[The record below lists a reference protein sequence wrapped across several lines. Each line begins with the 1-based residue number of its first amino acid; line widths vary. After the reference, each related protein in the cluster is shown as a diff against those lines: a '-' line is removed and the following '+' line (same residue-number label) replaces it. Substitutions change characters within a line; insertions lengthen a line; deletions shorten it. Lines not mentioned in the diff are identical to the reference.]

1 MDTIT
6 QAMRNLGPMRLAVMG
21 GVGVALIAFFIFL
34 TARLAA
40 PPMALLYGDL
50 DLGDSSRIVA
60 QLESTNTP
68 YELRNGGTQVYVPED
83 TVFRLR
89 MSMADQGLP
98 NGGTIGYEIFDK
110 ADSLGT
116 TNFVQNINLARA
128 LEGELGRT
136 IRTLGS
142 VRSARVHLVMPR
154 RRLFSREAQKPSA
167 AVILRMR
174 GAGRLE
180 KSQVMAIQHLVAAA
194 VPSLIPSRIS
204 IVDDK
209 GTLLARGFDDDGPGA
224 LAAKTEERRQN
235 FEGRLA
241 RTIEELLGKTVGFG
255 KVRAEVSADMDFDR
269 ISTSEELYDPDGQV
283 VRSTQST
290 EETSSSRDAEGNPP
304 VSVAGNLP
312 DPNLGSGDNASRR
325 TSESRIEETVNFEI
339 SKKVINHVRESGI
352 VNRLSVAVLVDGTR
366 KLGADDKLT
375 YQPRSEAEMEL
386 LATLVRS
393 AIGFSADR
401 GDTVEVINMEFA
413 DVDDR
418 EEQPLELF
426 FGLEK
431 NDLLRMAEILVLSIV
446 AILVIL
452 LVVRPLVTR
461 AFEAIPAAVPG
472 GGANLLTDQAS
483 ATPALSGPGS
493 GAVQAPGASA
503 PAEEE
508 HFEELIDIDR
518 VEGRVKA
525 SSVKKVGEIV
535 DKHPEEALS
544 IVRSWMY
551 QDGRPAT

>member
-1 MDTIT
+1 MDNIT
-6 QAMRNLGPMRLAVMG
+6 QALRNLGPMRLAVLG

-60 QLESTNTP
+60 QLESTKTP
-68 YELRNGGTQVYVPED
+68 YELRNGGTQVYVAED

-98 NGGTIGYEIFDK
+98 NGGTIGYEIFDN

-116 TNFVQNINLARA
+116 TNFVQNINLVRA
-128 LEGELGRT
+128 LEGELSRT

-142 VRSARVHLVMPR
+142 VRSARVHLVMPK

-167 AVILRMR
+167 SVILRMR
-174 GAGRLE
+174 GAGRLD

-194 VPSLIPSRIS
+194 VPSLVPSRIS

-224 LAAKTEERRQN
+224 LAAKAEERRRTY
-235 FEGRLA
+235 EGRLA

-255 KVRAEVSADMDFDR
+255 KVRAEVSANMDFDR
-269 ISTSEELYDPDGQV
+269 ISISEERFDPDGQV

-290 EETSSSRDAEGNPP
+290 EETSSSKDAEGNLP

-312 DPNLGSGDNASRR
+312 DPNLSGGDNASRS

-352 VNRLSVAVLVDGTR
+352 VNRLSVAVLVDGSR
-366 KLGADDKLT
+366 KLGADGNLT

-413 DVDDR
+413 DVDDTL
-418 EEQPLELF
+418 EQPLELF

-461 AFEAIPAAVPG
+461 AFEAIPSAVPAG
-472 GGANLLTDQAS
+472 CAKLLTDQAS
-483 ATPALSGPGS
+483 ATPALSGPS
-493 GAVQAPGASA
+493 SAAVQAPGESA

-508 HFEELIDIDR
+508 HFEELIDID
-518 VEGRVKA
+518 
-525 SSVKKVGEIV
+525 
-535 DKHPEEALS
+535 
-544 IVRSWMY
+544 
-551 QDGRPAT
+551 Q